1 MLEIQEMF
9 CVIQHYDNPNLVPHL
24 ILIRLRPCLYVRMN
38 YGSSTSVNHFVRD
51 DFAHY
56 VALWARLLQTISE
69 QLDFMLDGWLD

>member
-51 DFAHY
+51 DSPTMLHFGLGY
-56 VALWARLLQTISE
+56 LQTISE